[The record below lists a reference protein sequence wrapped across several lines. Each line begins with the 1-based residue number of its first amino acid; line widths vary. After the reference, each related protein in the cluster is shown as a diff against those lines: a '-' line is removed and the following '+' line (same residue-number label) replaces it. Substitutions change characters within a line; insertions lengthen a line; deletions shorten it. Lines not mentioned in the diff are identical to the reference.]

1 MYSRYLLFST
11 LLVMAA
17 EAYAR
22 NDNNMIGINAQL
34 QDKTA
39 EGSISSAD
47 SISLADSIFKDE
59 ELKEVKVV
67 ARKAGTSRLA
77 GAVNG
82 IAVNKD
88 EFFKAA
94 CCNLGE
100 SFTTNPSVDVA
111 YNDATTGAR
120 QIKLLGLSGTYV
132 QMLTENLPN
141 FRGAAIP
148 YALGYVPGTW
158 MKGIQVS
165 KGSASVKNGYESIT
179 GQINVDYL
187 QPEDEQQVEVN
198 LFGDTKS
205 RIEANADANVHLS
218 DKWATEFL
226 LHHENIIKNHDDNDD
241 GFYDMPGREQ
251 YHLQNRWVYKGDKY
265 IFHGGVGAL
274 KEIRTSGQAEEHL
287 NAHTLS
293 SDSHKMV
300 SDSDA
305 SSSDSQAMASDL
317 SSDSQ
322 NLFRIRLHTNRYAG
336 YMKHAF
342 ILNREHGTNI
352 ALMSSASM
360 HQLDAQYGNRF
371 YNLNEKN
378 LYGSLVFET
387 NFTQQHNLS
396 LGLSMNHDY
405 LGQRTNVNVYPSTS
419 LNSSSGQSSSY
430 ILPEMQRLN
439 EKETTPGAYAQYTYT
454 LGTKLTAMA
463 GVRFDHSSIYGNFFT
478 PRFHVKYSPVE
489 AVSIRLSAGKG
500 YRTVFGLAEYNY
512 LLASGRELQ
521 IAGRDLQTSAP
532 GSQTSAGSLLS
543 SNGLKQEEAWNYGV
557 STAFY
562 IPLFSKTLK
571 LNAEYYYTDFRNQ
584 AVVDYDA
591 DSRLIVIHNLQGKSY
606 SHTFQIDAS
615 YPLLKG
621 LEITAAYRLNNVKC
635 SYGIENELKEKPLT
649 SKYKALFTASYK
661 TPLALWQ
668 FDATV
673 QLNGGERNPEPYQLA
688 DGTPSWSSR
697 FHSFEQVSAQI
708 TRWFR
713 HWSIYVGGE
722 NLTGFRQKTP
732 IYGAAQPW
740 GRDFEPTLIWGPVEG
755 RMFYAGVRVKL

>member
-1 MYSRYLLFST
+1 MYPKHILLSA
-11 LLVMAA
+11 LLMAGTG
-17 EAYAR
+17 AYA
-22 NDNNMIGINAQL
+22 NNIG
-34 QDKTA
+34 
-39 EGSISSAD
+39 EGSHLQNIAST
-47 SISLADSIFKDE
+47 DSIFKDE
-59 ELKEVKVV
+59 TLQEVNVV
-67 ARKAGTSRLA
+67 ARKVGTSRLA

-88 EFFKAA
+88 ELFKAA

-141 FRGAAIP
+141 YRGAAIP
-148 YALGYVPGTW
+148 YALGYVPGPW

-187 QPEDEQQVEVN
+187 QPEDEQKVEVN

-218 DKWATEFL
+218 DKWATEVL
-226 LHHENIIKNHDDNDD
+226 LHHENILKNHDENGD

-251 YHLQNRWVYKGDKY
+251 YNVQNRWVYKGAKY
-265 IFHGGVGAL
+265 IFHGGLGAL
-274 KEIRTSGQAEEHL
+274 KEIRTSGQDEEH
-287 NAHTLS
+287 
-293 SDSHKMV
+293 
-300 SDSDA
+300 
-305 SSSDSQAMASDL
+305 SSSHEHEL
-317 SSDSQ
+317 Y
-322 NLFRIRLHTNRYAG
+322 RIKLHTNRYEG

-342 ILNREHGTNI
+342 ILNKEHGTNI
-352 ALMSSASM
+352 AFMGSASM
-360 HQLDAQYGNRF
+360 HQLDAQYGNKF
-371 YNLNEKN
+371 YDLNEKN
-378 LYGSLVFET
+378 LYGSLMFET
-387 NFTQQHNLS
+387 NFSTQHNLS
-396 LGLSMNHDY
+396 AGLSVNHDY
-405 LGQRTNVNVYPSTS
+405 LGQRTHT
-419 LNSSSGQSSSY
+419 
-430 ILPEMQRLN
+430 N

-463 GVRFDHSSIYGNFFT
+463 GARIDHSSIHGTFFT
-478 PRFHVKYSPVE
+478 PRFHLKYSPID

-512 LLASGRELQ
+512 LLASGRELR
-521 IAGRDLQTSAP
+521 ISDD
-532 GSQTSAGSLLS
+532 
-543 SNGLKQEEAWNYGV
+543 LKQEEAWNYGV

-562 IPLFSKTLK
+562 IPMFGKTLK
-571 LNAEYYYTDFRNQ
+571 LNAEYYYTDFKNQ
-584 AVVDYDA
+584 AVVDYDS
-591 DSRLIVIHNLQGKSY
+591 DSRYISIGDLDGKSY

-621 LEITAAYRLNNVKC
+621 LEITAAYRLNDVKC
-635 SYGIENELKEKPLT
+635 TYGGILKEKPLT
-649 SKYKALFTASYK
+649 SKYKGLVTLSYK

-668 FDATV
+668 FDATL
-673 QLNGGERNPEPYQLA
+673 QLNGGGRNPEPYQLA
-688 DGTPSWSSR
+688 DGSPSWDRR
-697 FHSFEQVSAQI
+697 FRSFEQVSAQI

-722 NLTGFRQKTP
+722 NLTGFKQKTP
-732 IYGAAQPW
+732 IYGAGNPW
-740 GRDFEPTLIWGPVEG
+740 GKDFEPTLVWGPVEG
-755 RMFYAGVRVKL
+755 RMFYAGVRVEIR

>member
-1 MYSRYLLFST
+1 MYSRYILLSA
-11 LLVMAA
+11 LLVIGA
-17 EAYAR
+17 ETYAKNNKTEVASLLSY
-22 NDNNMIGINAQL
+22 NDSEGNAP
-34 QDKTA
+34 
-39 EGSISSAD
+39 AD
-47 SISLADSIFKDE
+47 SSYQDSIFKDQT
-59 ELKEVKVV
+59 LQEVKAV
-67 ARKAGTSRLA
+67 ARKPGTSRLA

-82 IAVNKD
+82 IAMNKD
-88 EFFKAA
+88 ELFKAA

-141 FRGAAIP
+141 FRGAAIS
-148 YALGYVPGTW
+148 YALGYVPGPW

-218 DKWATEFL
+218 DRWATEIL
-226 LHHENIIKNHDDNDD
+226 LHHENIIKNHDDNGD

-251 YHLQNRWVYKGDKY
+251 YNVQNRWVYKGKSY
-265 IFHGGVGAL
+265 IFHGGLGAL
-274 KEIRTSGQAEEHL
+274 KEIRTSGQDEEHV
-287 NAHTLS
+287 H
-293 SDSHKMV
+293 SD
-300 SDSDA
+300 DIY
-305 SSSDSQAMASDL
+305 
-317 SSDSQ
+317 
-322 NLFRIRLHTNRYAG
+322 RIKLHTNRYEG

-342 ILNREHGTNI
+342 ILNHEHGTNI
-352 ALMSSASM
+352 AFMSSASM
-360 HQLDAQYGNRF
+360 HQLNARYGNKL
-371 YNLNEKN
+371 YDLNEKN
-378 LYGSLVFET
+378 LYGSLMFET
-387 NFTQQHNLS
+387 NFYTQHNLS
-396 LGLSMNHDY
+396 LGLSFNHDY
-405 LGQRTNVNVYPSTS
+405 LGQNE
-419 LNSSSGQSSSY
+419 GQNKG
-430 ILPEMQRLN
+430 QN

-463 GVRFDHSSIYGNFFT
+463 GVRFDHSSLYGNFFT
-478 PRFHVKYSPVE
+478 PRFHVKYSPVD
-489 AVSIRLSAGKG
+489 AISIRLSAGKG
-500 YRTVFGLAEYNY
+500 YRTVFGMAEYNY
-512 LLASGRELQ
+512 LLASGRNLN
-521 IAGRDLQTSAP
+521 ISK
-532 GSQTSAGSLLS
+532 S
-543 SNGLKQEEAWNYGV
+543 LKQEEAWNYGL

-562 IPLFSKTLK
+562 IPMFGKTLK

-591 DSRLIVIHNLQGKSY
+591 NKEFISIYNLIGKSY

-621 LEITAAYRLNNVKC
+621 LEITAAYRLNDVKC
-635 SYGIENELKEKPLT
+635 TYDYGKTLKEKPLT

-661 TPLALWQ
+661 TPLGLWQ

-673 QLNGGERNPEPYQLA
+673 QLNGGGRNPEPYQLA
-688 DGTPSWSSR
+688 DGSRSWSPR

-722 NLTGFRQKTP
+722 NLTGFMQETP
-732 IYGAAQPW
+732 IYGASNPW
-740 GRDFEPTLIWGPVEG
+740 GSDFEPTLVWGPVEG
-755 RMFYAGVRVKL
+755 RMFYAGVRVHF

>member
-1 MYSRYLLFST
+1 MYSRYILTSALLMLALKGYSQT
-11 LLVMAA
+11 
-17 EAYAR
+17 
-22 NDNNMIGINAQL
+22 D
-34 QDKTA
+34 TA
-39 EGSISSAD
+39 
-47 SISLADSIFKDE
+47 SLDSIFKDE
-59 ELKEVKVV
+59 TLQEVKVV

-82 IAVNKD
+82 ISVNKD
-88 EFFKAA
+88 ELFKAA

-148 YALGYVPGTW
+148 YALGYVPGPW

-218 DKWATEFL
+218 DKWATEIL
-226 LHHENIIKNHDDNDD
+226 LHHENILQNHDDNGD

-251 YHLQNRWVYKGDKY
+251 YNVQNRWVYKGKNY
-265 IFHGGVGAL
+265 IFHGGLGAL
-274 KEIRTSGQAEEHL
+274 KEIRTSGQDEEHV
-287 NAHTLS
+287 H
-293 SDSHKMV
+293 SDDIYK
-300 SDSDA
+300 
-305 SSSDSQAMASDL
+305 
-317 SSDSQ
+317 
-322 NLFRIRLHTNRYAG
+322 IKLHTNRYEG

-342 ILNREHGTNI
+342 ILNHEHGTNI
-352 ALMSSASM
+352 AFMSSVSM
-360 HQLDAQYGNRF
+360 HQLDARYGNKF
-371 YNLNEKN
+371 YDLNEKN
-378 LYGSLVFET
+378 LYSSLMFET
-387 NFTQQHNLS
+387 NFSTQHNLS
-396 LGLSMNHDY
+396 LGLSFNHDY
-405 LGQRTNVNVYPSTS
+405 LGQN
-419 LNSSSGQSSSY
+419 LGQ
-430 ILPEMQRLN
+430 N

-463 GVRFDHSSIYGNFFT
+463 GVRFDHSSLYGNFFT
-478 PRFHVKYSPVE
+478 PRFHVKYSPID
-489 AVSIRLSAGKG
+489 AISIRLSAGKG
-500 YRTVFGLAEYNY
+500 YRTVFALAEYNY
-512 LLASGRELQ
+512 LLASGRNLN
-521 IAGRDLQTSAP
+521 ISKD
-532 GSQTSAGSLLS
+532 
-543 SNGLKQEEAWNYGV
+543 LKQEEAWNYGM

-562 IPLFSKTLK
+562 IPMFGKTLK
-571 LNAEYYYTDFRNQ
+571 LNAEYYYTSFENQ

-591 DSRLIVIHNLQGKSY
+591 NKELIAIYNLRGKSY

-621 LEITAAYRLNNVKC
+621 LEITAAYRLNDVKC
-635 SYGIENELKEKPLT
+635 TYDYGKSLMEKPLT

-661 TPLALWQ
+661 TPLGLWQ

-673 QLNGGERNPEPYQLA
+673 QLNGGGRNPEPYQLA
-688 DGTPSWSSR
+688 DGSQSWSPR
-697 FHSFEQVSAQI
+697 FHSFEQVSAQV

-722 NLTGFRQKTP
+722 NLTGFKQETP
-732 IYGAAQPW
+732 IYGAGNPW
-740 GRDFEPTLIWGPVEG
+740 GCDFEPTLVWGPVEG
-755 RMFYAGVRVKL
+755 RMFYAGVRVHF

>member
-1 MYSRYLLFST
+1 MYSRYILLSA
-11 LLVMAA
+11 LLVIGA
-17 EAYAR
+17 ETYAKNNQTEVASLLSY
-22 NDNNMIGINAQL
+22 NDSEGNAP
-34 QDKTA
+34 
-39 EGSISSAD
+39 AD
-47 SISLADSIFKDE
+47 SSYQDSIFKDQT
-59 ELKEVKVV
+59 LQEVKAV
-67 ARKAGTSRLA
+67 ARKPGTSRLA

-82 IAVNKD
+82 IAMNKD
-88 EFFKAA
+88 ELFKAA

-148 YALGYVPGTW
+148 YALGYVPGPW

-218 DKWATEFL
+218 DRWATEIL
-226 LHHENIIKNHDDNDD
+226 LHHENIIKNHDDNGD

-251 YHLQNRWVYKGDKY
+251 YNVQNRWVYKGKSY
-265 IFHGGVGAL
+265 IFHGGLGAL
-274 KEIRTSGQAEEHL
+274 KEIRSSGQDGEHV
-287 NAHTLS
+287 H
-293 SDSHKMV
+293 SD
-300 SDSDA
+300 DIY
-305 SSSDSQAMASDL
+305 
-317 SSDSQ
+317 
-322 NLFRIRLHTNRYAG
+322 RIKLHTNRYEG

-342 ILNREHGTNI
+342 ILDHEHGTNI
-352 ALMSSASM
+352 AFMSSASM

-371 YNLNEKN
+371 YDLNEKN
-378 LYGSLVFET
+378 LYGSLMFET
-387 NFTQQHNLS
+387 NFSTQHNLS
-396 LGLSMNHDY
+396 LGLSFNHDY
-405 LGQRTNVNVYPSTS
+405 LGQNM
-419 LNSSSGQSSSY
+419 GK
-430 ILPEMQRLN
+430 N
-439 EKETTPGAYAQYTYT
+439 EKETTSGAYAQYTYT

-463 GVRFDHSSIYGNFFT
+463 GVRFDHSSLYGNFFT
-478 PRFHVKYSPVE
+478 PRFHVKYSPVD
-489 AVSIRLSAGKG
+489 AISIRLSAGKG
-500 YRTVFGLAEYNY
+500 YRTVFGMAEYNY
-512 LLASGRELQ
+512 LLASGRNLN
-521 IAGRDLQTSAP
+521 ISK
-532 GSQTSAGSLLS
+532 S
-543 SNGLKQEEAWNYGV
+543 LKQEEAWNYGL

-562 IPLFSKTLK
+562 IPMFGKTLK

-591 DSRLIVIHNLQGKSY
+591 NKEFISIYNLIGKSY

-621 LEITAAYRLNNVKC
+621 LEITAAYRLNDVKC
-635 SYGIENELKEKPLT
+635 TYDYGKTLKEKPLT

-661 TPLALWQ
+661 TPLGLWQ

-673 QLNGGERNPEPYQLA
+673 QLNGGGRNPEPYQLA
-688 DGTPSWSSR
+688 DGSRSWSPR

-722 NLTGFRQKTP
+722 NLTGFMQETP
-732 IYGAAQPW
+732 IYGASNPW
-740 GRDFEPTLIWGPVEG
+740 GSDFEPTLVWGPVEG
-755 RMFYAGVRVKL
+755 RMFYAGVRVHF

>member
-1 MYSRYLLFST
+1 MLAFG
-11 LLVMAA
+11 A
-17 EAYAR
+17 ETYAK
-22 NDNNMIGINAQL
+22 N
-34 QDKTA
+34 DKTGVA
-39 EGSISSAD
+39 SLLSYDSAGNNPAD
-47 SISLADSIFKDE
+47 SSYQDSIFKDQT
-59 ELKEVKVV
+59 LQEVKAV
-67 ARKAGTSRLA
+67 ARKPGTSRLA

-82 IAVNKD
+82 IAMNKD
-88 EFFKAA
+88 ELFKAA

-148 YALGYVPGTW
+148 YALGYVPGPW

-218 DKWATEFL
+218 DKWATEIL
-226 LHHENIIKNHDDNDD
+226 LHHENIIKNHDDNSD

-251 YHLQNRWVYKGDKY
+251 YNVQNRWVYKGKSY
-265 IFHGGVGAL
+265 IFHGGLGAL
-274 KEIRTSGQAEEHL
+274 KEIRSSGQDGEHV
-287 NAHTLS
+287 H
-293 SDSHKMV
+293 SD
-300 SDSDA
+300 DIY
-305 SSSDSQAMASDL
+305 
-317 SSDSQ
+317 
-322 NLFRIRLHTNRYAG
+322 RIKLHTNRYEG

-342 ILNREHGTNI
+342 ILNHEHGTNI
-352 ALMSSASM
+352 AFMSSASM
-360 HQLDAQYGNRF
+360 HQLDARYGNKF
-371 YNLNEKN
+371 YDLNEKN
-378 LYGSLVFET
+378 LYGSLMFET
-387 NFTQQHNLS
+387 NFSTQHNLS
-396 LGLSMNHDY
+396 LGLSFNHDY
-405 LGQRTNVNVYPSTS
+405 LGQN
-419 LNSSSGQSSSY
+419 LGK
-430 ILPEMQRLN
+430 N

-463 GVRFDHSSIYGNFFT
+463 GVRFDHSSLYGNFFT
-478 PRFHVKYSPVE
+478 PRFHVKYSPVD
-489 AVSIRLSAGKG
+489 AISIRLSAGKG
-500 YRTVFGLAEYNY
+500 YRTVFGMAEYYY
-512 LLASGRELQ
+512 LLASGRNLNISE
-521 IAGRDLQTSAP
+521 
-532 GSQTSAGSLLS
+532 
-543 SNGLKQEEAWNYGV
+543 GLKQEEAWNYGL

-562 IPLFSKTLK
+562 IPMFGKTLK

-591 DSRLIVIHNLQGKSY
+591 NKEFISIYNLMGKSY

-621 LEITAAYRLNNVKC
+621 LEITAAYRLNDVKC
-635 SYGIENELKEKPLT
+635 TYDYGKTLKEKPLT

-661 TPLALWQ
+661 TPLGLWQ

-673 QLNGGERNPEPYQLA
+673 QLNGGGRNPEPYQLA
-688 DGTPSWSSR
+688 DGSQSWSPR
-697 FHSFEQVSAQI
+697 FHSFEQVSAQV

-722 NLTGFRQKTP
+722 NLTGFKQKTP
-732 IYGAAQPW
+732 IYGAGNPW
-740 GRDFEPTLIWGPVEG
+740 GSDFEPTLVWGPVEG
-755 RMFYAGVRVKL
+755 RMFYAGVRVHF

>member
-1 MYSRYLLFST
+1 MYSRYLLLSA
-11 LLVMAA
+11 LLVAGA
-17 EAYAR
+17 EAYAK
-22 NDNNMIGINAQL
+22 NENISISS
-34 QDKTA
+34 A
-39 EGSISSAD
+39 ESISSMESISSVKSISSAD
-47 SISLADSIFKDE
+47 FISSSDSVFKDE
-59 ELKEVKVV
+59 ELKEVKIV

-88 EFFKAA
+88 ELFKAA

-148 YALGYVPGTW
+148 YALGYVPGPW

-218 DKWATEFL
+218 EKWATEIL
-226 LHHENIIKNHDDNDD
+226 LHHENILKNHDDNGD
-241 GFYDMPGREQ
+241 GFFDMPGREQ
-251 YHLQNRWVYKGDKY
+251 YNVQNRWVYKGEKY
-265 IFHGGVGAL
+265 IFHGGLGAL
-274 KEIRTSGQAEEHL
+274 KEIRTSGQDEDHL
-287 NAHTLS
+287 N
-293 SDSHKMV
+293 SH
-300 SDSDA
+300 A
-305 SSSDSQAMASDL
+305 SAS

-322 NLFRIRLHTNRYAG
+322 NLFRIKLHTNRYEG

-360 HQLDAQYGNRF
+360 HQLDAQYGNKF
-371 YNLNEKN
+371 YYLNEKN
-378 LYGSLVFET
+378 LYGSLMFET

-396 LGLSMNHDY
+396 VGLSVNHDY
-405 LGQRTNVNVYPSTS
+405 LGQRTNVNVIPYASIDGNHP
-419 LNSSSGQSSSY
+419 Y

-454 LGTKLTAMA
+454 LGSKLTAMA
-463 GVRFDHSSIYGNFFT
+463 GVRLDYSSIYGNFFT
-478 PRFHVKYSPVE
+478 PRFHLKYSPVD

-521 IAGRDLQTSAP
+521 
-532 GSQTSAGSLLS
+532 LS
-543 SNGLKQEEAWNYGV
+543 GDGLKQEEAWNYGV

-571 LNAEYYYTDFRNQ
+571 LNAEYYYTDFKNQ
-584 AVVDYDA
+584 AVVDYDYH
-591 DSRLIVIHNLQGKSY
+591 SGYILIDNLQGKSY

-621 LEITAAYRLNNVKC
+621 LEVTAAYRLNDVKC
-635 SYGIENELKEKPLT
+635 SYGIKNELKEKPLT

-673 QLNGGERNPEPYQLA
+673 QLNGGGRNPEPYQLA

-722 NLTGFRQKTP
+722 NLTGFKQKTP

-740 GRDFEPTLIWGPVEG
+740 GKGFEPTLIWGPVEG
-755 RMFYAGVRVKL
+755 RMFYAGVRVKI

>member
-1 MYSRYLLFST
+1 MYSRYLLLST
-11 LLVMAA
+11 LLVIGA
-17 EAYAR
+17 ETYAKNNKSEVESLLSYHNSVR
-22 NDNNMIGINAQL
+22 NNSVDSSS
-34 QDKTA
+34 QD
-39 EGSISSAD
+39 SV
-47 SISLADSIFKDE
+47 FKDE
-59 ELKEVKVV
+59 TLQEVKVV
-67 ARKAGTSRLA
+67 ARKPGTSRLA

-88 EFFKAA
+88 ELFKAA

-148 YALGYVPGTW
+148 YALGYVPGPW

-218 DKWATEFL
+218 DKWATEIL
-226 LHHENIIKNHDDNDD
+226 LHHENILKNHDDNGD

-251 YHLQNRWVYKGDKY
+251 YNVQNRWVYKGKNY
-265 IFHGGVGAL
+265 IFHGGLGAL
-274 KEIRTSGQAEEHL
+274 KEIRTSGQDE
-287 NAHTLS
+287 AHVH
-293 SDSHKMV
+293 SD
-300 SDSDA
+300 DIY
-305 SSSDSQAMASDL
+305 
-317 SSDSQ
+317 
-322 NLFRIRLHTNRYAG
+322 RIKLHTNRYEG

-342 ILNREHGTNI
+342 ILNHEHGTNI
-352 ALMSSASM
+352 AFMSSASM

-371 YNLNEKN
+371 YDLNEKN
-378 LYGSLVFET
+378 LYGSLMFET
-387 NFTQQHNLS
+387 NFTHQHNLS
-396 LGLSMNHDY
+396 VGLSVNHDY
-405 LGQRTNVNVYPSTS
+405 LGQRANVNVSPRLTV
-419 LNSSSGQSSSY
+419 GQEDSPYLLS
-430 ILPEMQRLN
+430 EMQRMN

-463 GVRFDHSSIYGNFFT
+463 GVRFDHSSLYGNFFT
-478 PRFHVKYSPVE
+478 PRFHVKYLPID
-489 AVSIRLSAGKG
+489 AISIRLSAGKG

-512 LLASGRELQ
+512 LLASGRNLNIIE
-521 IAGRDLQTSAP
+521 DLQ
-532 GSQTSAGSLLS
+532 
-543 SNGLKQEEAWNYGV
+543 QEEAWNYGL

-562 IPLFSKTLK
+562 IPMFGKTLK
-571 LNAEYYYTDFRNQ
+571 LN
-584 AVVDYDA
+584 
-591 DSRLIVIHNLQGKSY
+591 
-606 SHTFQIDAS
+606 
-615 YPLLKG
+615 
-621 LEITAAYRLNNVKC
+621 
-635 SYGIENELKEKPLT
+635 
-649 SKYKALFTASYK
+649 TASYK
-661 TPLALWQ
+661 TPLGLWQ

-673 QLNGGERNPEPYQLA
+673 QLNGGGRNPEPYQLA
-688 DGTPSWSSR
+688 DGSQSWSPR
-697 FHSFEQVSAQI
+697 FHSFEQVSAQV

-722 NLTGFRQKTP
+722 NLTGFKQKTP
-732 IYGAAQPW
+732 IYDASNPW
-740 GRDFEPTLIWGPVEG
+740 GSDFEPTLVWGPVEG
-755 RMFYAGVRVKL
+755 RMFYAGVRVHF

>member
-1 MYSRYLLFST
+1 MYSRYILTGALLMLALKGYSQT
-11 LLVMAA
+11 
-17 EAYAR
+17 
-22 NDNNMIGINAQL
+22 D
-34 QDKTA
+34 TA
-39 EGSISSAD
+39 SLD
-47 SISLADSIFKDE
+47 SVFKDE

-82 IAVNKD
+82 ISVNKD
-88 EFFKAA
+88 ELFKAA

-148 YALGYVPGTW
+148 YALGYVPGPW

-198 LFGDTKS
+198 LFGDSKS

-218 DKWATEFL
+218 DKWATEIL
-226 LHHENIIKNHDDNDD
+226 LHHENILQNHDDNGD

-251 YHLQNRWVYKGDKY
+251 YNVQNRWVYKGKNY
-265 IFHGGVGAL
+265 IFHGGLGAL
-274 KEIRTSGQAEEHL
+274 KEIRTSGQDEEHV
-287 NAHTLS
+287 H
-293 SDSHKMV
+293 SDDIYK
-300 SDSDA
+300 
-305 SSSDSQAMASDL
+305 
-317 SSDSQ
+317 
-322 NLFRIRLHTNRYAG
+322 IKLHTNRYEG

-342 ILNREHGTNI
+342 ILDHEHGTNI
-352 ALMSSASM
+352 AFMSSVSM
-360 HQLDAQYGNRF
+360 HQLDARYGNKF
-371 YNLNEKN
+371 YDLNEKN
-378 LYGSLVFET
+378 LYSSLMFET
-387 NFTQQHNLS
+387 NFSTQHNLS
-396 LGLSMNHDY
+396 LGLSFNHDY
-405 LGQRTNVNVYPSTS
+405 LGQN
-419 LNSSSGQSSSY
+419 LGQ
-430 ILPEMQRLN
+430 N

-463 GVRFDHSSIYGNFFT
+463 GVRFDHSSLYGNFFT
-478 PRFHVKYSPVE
+478 PRFHVKYSPID
-489 AVSIRLSAGKG
+489 AISIRLSAGKG
-500 YRTVFGLAEYNY
+500 YRTVFALAEYNY
-512 LLASGRELQ
+512 LLASGRNLN
-521 IAGRDLQTSAP
+521 IGKD
-532 GSQTSAGSLLS
+532 
-543 SNGLKQEEAWNYGV
+543 LKQEEAWNYGV

-562 IPLFSKTLK
+562 IPMFGKTLK
-571 LNAEYYYTDFRNQ
+571 LNAEYYYTDFKNQ
-584 AVVDYDA
+584 AVVDYESDK
-591 DSRLIVIHNLQGKSY
+591 DLIAIYNLIGKSY

-621 LEITAAYRLNNVKC
+621 LEITAAYRLNDVKC
-635 SYGIENELKEKPLT
+635 TYDYGKNLKEKPLT

-661 TPLALWQ
+661 TPLGLWQ

-673 QLNGGERNPEPYQLA
+673 QLNGGGRNPEPYQLA
-688 DGTPSWSSR
+688 DGSQSWSPR
-697 FHSFEQVSAQI
+697 FHSFEQVSAQV

-722 NLTGFRQKTP
+722 NLTGFKQKTP
-732 IYGAAQPW
+732 IYDASNPW
-740 GRDFEPTLIWGPVEG
+740 GSDFEPTLVWGPVEG
-755 RMFYAGVRVKL
+755 WMFYAGVRVHF

>member
-1 MYSRYLLFST
+1 MYSRYILTSALLMLALKGYSHT
-11 LLVMAA
+11 
-17 EAYAR
+17 
-22 NDNNMIGINAQL
+22 D
-34 QDKTA
+34 TA
-39 EGSISSAD
+39 
-47 SISLADSIFKDE
+47 SLDSIFKDE

-88 EFFKAA
+88 ELFKAA

-148 YALGYVPGTW
+148 YALGYVPGPW

-218 DKWATEFL
+218 DKWATEIL
-226 LHHENIIKNHDDNDD
+226 LHHENILKNHDDNGD

-251 YHLQNRWVYKGDKY
+251 YNVLNRWVYKGKNY
-265 IFHGGVGAL
+265 IFHGGLGAL
-274 KEIRTSGQAEEHL
+274 KEIRTSGQDTEHV
-287 NAHTLS
+287 H
-293 SDSHKMV
+293 SD
-300 SDSDA
+300 DIY
-305 SSSDSQAMASDL
+305 
-317 SSDSQ
+317 
-322 NLFRIRLHTNRYAG
+322 RIKLHTNRYEG

-342 ILNREHGTNI
+342 IFNHEHGTNI
-352 ALMSSASM
+352 AFMSSASM
-360 HQLDAQYGNRF
+360 HQLDALYGNKF
-371 YNLNEKN
+371 YDLNEKN
-378 LYGSLVFET
+378 LYGSLMFET
-387 NFTQQHNLS
+387 NFSTQHNLS
-396 LGLSMNHDY
+396 LGLSFNHDY
-405 LGQRTNVNVYPSTS
+405 LGQN
-419 LNSSSGQSSSY
+419 LGK
-430 ILPEMQRLN
+430 N

-463 GVRFDHSSIYGNFFT
+463 GVRFDHSSLYGNFFT
-478 PRFHVKYSPVE
+478 PRFHVKYSPID
-489 AVSIRLSAGKG
+489 AISIRLSAGKG
-500 YRTVFGLAEYNY
+500 YRTVFALAEYNY
-512 LLASGRELQ
+512 LLSSGRNLN
-521 IAGRDLQTSAP
+521 ISKD
-532 GSQTSAGSLLS
+532 
-543 SNGLKQEEAWNYGV
+543 LKQEEAWNYGL

-562 IPLFSKTLK
+562 IPMFGKTLK
-571 LNAEYYYTDFRNQ
+571 LNAEYYYTDFKNQ
-584 AVVDYDA
+584 AVVDYESDK
-591 DSRLIVIHNLQGKSY
+591 DLIAIYNLMGKSY

-621 LEITAAYRLNNVKC
+621 LEITAAYRLNDVKC
-635 SYGIENELKEKPLT
+635 TYDYGKTLKEKPLT

-661 TPLALWQ
+661 TPLGLWQ

-673 QLNGGERNPEPYQLA
+673 QLNGGGRNPEPYQLA
-688 DGTPSWSSR
+688 DGSQSWSPR
-697 FHSFEQVSAQI
+697 FRSFEQVSAQV

-722 NLTGFRQKTP
+722 NLTGFKQKTP
-732 IYGAAQPW
+732 IYGASNPW
-740 GRDFEPTLIWGPVEG
+740 ESDFEPTLVWGPVEG
-755 RMFYAGVRVKL
+755 RMFYAGVRVHF

>member
-1 MYSRYLLFST
+1 MYSRYLLLST
-11 LLVMAA
+11 LLVVGA
-17 EAYAR
+17 EAYAY
-22 NDNNMIGINAQL
+22 DNNEKVGINARP
-34 QDKTA
+34 QDKA
-39 EGSISSAD
+39 SKD
-47 SISLADSIFKDE
+47 SVFSTDSVLKNKV
-59 ELKEVKVV
+59 LKEVDIV

-82 IAVNKD
+82 ISVNKD
-88 EFFKAA
+88 ELFKAA

-148 YALGYVPGTW
+148 YALGYVPGPW

-218 DKWATEFL
+218 DKWATEVL
-226 LHHENIIKNHDDNDD
+226 LHHENILKNHDDNGD

-251 YHLQNRWVYKGDKY
+251 YNLQNRWVYKGDKY
-265 IFHGGVGAL
+265 IFHGGLGVL
-274 KEIRTSGQAEEHL
+274 KEIRTSGQDKEHL
-287 NAHTLS
+287 DPAAS
-293 SDSHKMV
+293 
-300 SDSDA
+300 A
-305 SSSDSQAMASDL
+305 SSPDSL
-317 SSDSQ
+317 
-322 NLFRIRLHTNRYAG
+322 NLYRIKLHTNRYEG

-342 ILNREHGTNI
+342 ILDREHGTNI
-352 ALMSSASM
+352 ALMSSASL
-360 HQLDAQYGNRF
+360 HQLDAQYGNKS
-371 YNLNEKN
+371 YDLNEKN
-378 LYGSLVFET
+378 LYGSLMFET
-387 NFTQQHNLS
+387 NFTRQHNLS
-396 LGLSMNHDY
+396 LGLSVNHDY
-405 LGQRTNVNVYPSTS
+405 LGQRTNMDV
-419 LNSSSGQSSSY
+419 
-430 ILPEMQRLN
+430 PEMQRLN

-463 GVRFDHSSIYGNFFT
+463 GARFDHSSIYGSFFT
-478 PRFHVKYSPVE
+478 PRFHMKYSPVD

-500 YRTVFGLAEYNY
+500 YRTVFAMAEYNY
-512 LLASGRELQ
+512 LLASGREFQ
-521 IAGRDLQTSAP
+521 IAGE
-532 GSQTSAGSLLS
+532 
-543 SNGLKQEEAWNYGV
+543 GLEQEEAWNYGV

-562 IPLFSKTLK
+562 IPLFNKTLK
-571 LNAEYYYTDFRNQ
+571 LNAEYYYTDFKNQ
-584 AVVDYDA
+584 AVVDYDY
-591 DSRLIVIHNLQGKSY
+591 DSRLILIDNLQGKSY

-621 LEITAAYRLNNVKC
+621 LEITAAYRLNDVKC
-635 SYGIENELKEKPLT
+635 TYGIEKELKEKPLT
-649 SKYKALFTASYK
+649 CKYKALFTASYK

-673 QLNGGERNPEPYQLA
+673 QLNGGGRNPDPYLLA
-688 DGTPSWSSR
+688 DGTPSWSPG

-722 NLTGFRQKTP
+722 NLTGFKQKTP
-732 IYGAAQPW
+732 IYDAAHPW
-740 GRDFEPTLIWGPVEG
+740 GRDFEPTLVWGPVEG

>member
-1 MYSRYLLFST
+1 MYSRYILLSA
-11 LLVMAA
+11 LLVIGA
-17 EAYAR
+17 ETYAKNNKTEVASLLSY
-22 NDNNMIGINAQL
+22 NDSEGNAP
-34 QDKTA
+34 
-39 EGSISSAD
+39 AD
-47 SISLADSIFKDE
+47 SSYQDSIFKDQT
-59 ELKEVKVV
+59 LQEVKAV
-67 ARKAGTSRLA
+67 ARKPGTSRLA

-82 IAVNKD
+82 IAMNKD
-88 EFFKAA
+88 ELFKAA

-148 YALGYVPGTW
+148 YALGYVPGPW

-218 DKWATEFL
+218 DRWATEIL
-226 LHHENIIKNHDDNDD
+226 LHHENIIKNHDDNGD

-251 YHLQNRWVYKGDKY
+251 YNVQNRWVYKGKSY
-265 IFHGGVGAL
+265 IFHGGLGAL
-274 KEIRTSGQAEEHL
+274 KEIRTSGQDEEHV
-287 NAHTLS
+287 H
-293 SDSHKMV
+293 SD
-300 SDSDA
+300 DIY
-305 SSSDSQAMASDL
+305 
-317 SSDSQ
+317 
-322 NLFRIRLHTNRYAG
+322 RIKLHTNRYEG

-342 ILNREHGTNI
+342 ILNHEHGTNI
-352 ALMSSASM
+352 AFMSSASM
-360 HQLDAQYGNRF
+360 HQLNARYGNKL
-371 YNLNEKN
+371 YDLNEKN
-378 LYGSLVFET
+378 LYGSLMFET
-387 NFTQQHNLS
+387 NFSTQHNLS
-396 LGLSMNHDY
+396 LGLSFNHDY
-405 LGQRTNVNVYPSTS
+405 LGQNEGRNK
-419 LNSSSGQSSSY
+419 GQ
-430 ILPEMQRLN
+430 N

-463 GVRFDHSSIYGNFFT
+463 GVRFDHSSLYGNFFT
-478 PRFHVKYSPVE
+478 PRFHVKYSPVD
-489 AVSIRLSAGKG
+489 AISIRLSAGKG
-500 YRTVFGLAEYNY
+500 YRTAFGMAEYNY
-512 LLASGRELQ
+512 LLASGRNLN
-521 IAGRDLQTSAP
+521 ISK
-532 GSQTSAGSLLS
+532 S
-543 SNGLKQEEAWNYGV
+543 LKQEEAWNYGL

-562 IPLFSKTLK
+562 IPMFGKTLK

-591 DSRLIVIHNLQGKSY
+591 NKEFISIYNLMGKSY

-621 LEITAAYRLNNVKC
+621 LEITAAYRLNDVKC
-635 SYGIENELKEKPLT
+635 TYDYGKTLKEKPLT

-661 TPLALWQ
+661 TPLGLWQ

-673 QLNGGERNPEPYQLA
+673 QLNGGGRNPEPYQLA
-688 DGTPSWSSR
+688 DGSRSWSPR
-697 FHSFEQVSAQI
+697 FHSFEQVSAQV

-722 NLTGFRQKTP
+722 NLTGFKQKTP
-732 IYGAAQPW
+732 IYGASNPW
-740 GRDFEPTLIWGPVEG
+740 GSDFEPTLVWGPVEG
-755 RMFYAGVRVKL
+755 RMFYAGVRVHF

>member
-1 MYSRYLLFST
+1 MYSRYILTSALLMLALKGYSQT
-11 LLVMAA
+11 
-17 EAYAR
+17 
-22 NDNNMIGINAQL
+22 D
-34 QDKTA
+34 TA
-39 EGSISSAD
+39 SLD
-47 SISLADSIFKDE
+47 SVFKDE
-59 ELKEVKVV
+59 TLQEVKVV

-88 EFFKAA
+88 ELFKAA

-148 YALGYVPGTW
+148 YALGYVPGPW

-218 DKWATEFL
+218 DKWATEIL
-226 LHHENIIKNHDDNDD
+226 LHHENILQNHDDNGD

-251 YHLQNRWVYKGDKY
+251 YNVQNRWVYKGKNY
-265 IFHGGVGAL
+265 IFHGGLGAL
-274 KEIRTSGQAEEHL
+274 KEIRTSGQEEEHV
-287 NAHTLS
+287 H
-293 SDSHKMV
+293 SDEIY
-300 SDSDA
+300 
-305 SSSDSQAMASDL
+305 
-317 SSDSQ
+317 
-322 NLFRIRLHTNRYAG
+322 RIKLHTNRYEG

-342 ILNREHGTNI
+342 ILDHEHGTNI
-352 ALMSSASM
+352 AFMSSASM
-360 HQLDAQYGNRF
+360 HQLDARYGNKF
-371 YNLNEKN
+371 YDLNEKN
-378 LYGSLVFET
+378 LYGSLMFET
-387 NFTQQHNLS
+387 NFSTQHNLS
-396 LGLSMNHDY
+396 LGLSFNHDY
-405 LGQRTNVNVYPSTS
+405 LGQN
-419 LNSSSGQSSSY
+419 LGQ
-430 ILPEMQRLN
+430 N

-463 GVRFDHSSIYGNFFT
+463 GVRFDHSSLYGNFFT
-478 PRFHVKYSPVE
+478 PRFHVKYSPID
-489 AVSIRLSAGKG
+489 AISIRLSAGKG
-500 YRTVFGLAEYNY
+500 YRTVFALAEYNY
-512 LLASGRELQ
+512 LLASGRNLN
-521 IAGRDLQTSAP
+521 ISKD
-532 GSQTSAGSLLS
+532 
-543 SNGLKQEEAWNYGV
+543 LKQEEAWNYGL

-562 IPLFSKTLK
+562 IPMFGKTLK
-571 LNAEYYYTDFRNQ
+571 LNAEYYYTDFKNQ
-584 AVVDYDA
+584 AVVDYESDK
-591 DSRLIVIHNLQGKSY
+591 DLIAIYNLRGKSY

-621 LEITAAYRLNNVKC
+621 LEITAAYRLNDVKC
-635 SYGIENELKEKPLT
+635 TYDYGKSLMEKPLT

-661 TPLALWQ
+661 TPLGLWQ
-668 FDATV
+668 FDTTL
-673 QLNGGERNPEPYQLA
+673 QLNGGGRNPEPYQLA
-688 DGTPSWSSR
+688 DGSPSWSPR
-697 FHSFEQVSAQI
+697 FHSFEQVSAQV

-722 NLTGFRQKTP
+722 NLTGFKQKTP
-732 IYGAAQPW
+732 IYGAGNPW
-740 GRDFEPTLIWGPVEG
+740 GSDFEPTLVWGPVEG
-755 RMFYAGVRVKL
+755 RMFYAGVRVHF

>member
-1 MYSRYLLFST
+1 MYSRYILLST
-11 LLVMAA
+11 LLVIGA
-17 EAYAR
+17 ETYAKNNKTEVVSLSSSYNNSVR
-22 NDNNMIGINAQL
+22 NNSVD
-34 QDKTA
+34 
-39 EGSISSAD
+39 SS
-47 SISLADSIFKDE
+47 SQDSIFKDE
-59 ELKEVKVV
+59 TLHEVKVV
-67 ARKAGTSRLA
+67 ARKSGTSRLA

-88 EFFKAA
+88 ELFKAA

-148 YALGYVPGTW
+148 YALGYVPGPW

-187 QPEDEQQVEVN
+187 KPEDEQQVEVN

-218 DKWATEFL
+218 DKWATEIL
-226 LHHENIIKNHDDNDD
+226 LHHENILKNHDDNGD

-251 YHLQNRWVYKGDKY
+251 YNVQNRWLYKGKHY
-265 IFHGGVGAL
+265 IFHGGLGAL
-274 KEIRTSGQAEEHL
+274 KEIRTSGQDEEHV
-287 NAHTLS
+287 HR
-293 SDSHKMV
+293 D
-300 SDSDA
+300 DIY
-305 SSSDSQAMASDL
+305 
-317 SSDSQ
+317 
-322 NLFRIRLHTNRYAG
+322 RIKLHTNRYEG

-342 ILNREHGTNI
+342 ILNHEHGTNI
-352 ALMSSASM
+352 AFMSSASM

-371 YNLNEKN
+371 YDLNEKN
-378 LYGSLVFET
+378 LYGSLIFET
-387 NFTQQHNLS
+387 NFTHQHNLS
-396 LGLSMNHDY
+396 VGLSVNHDY
-405 LGQRTNVNVYPSTS
+405 LGQRANVNVSPRPTVGQE
-419 LNSSSGQSSSY
+419 NSPYLLS
-430 ILPEMQRLN
+430 EMQRMN

-463 GVRFDHSSIYGNFFT
+463 GVRFDHSSLYGSFFT
-478 PRFHVKYSPVE
+478 PRFHVKYSPVD
-489 AVSIRLSAGKG
+489 AISIRLSAGKG

-512 LLASGRELQ
+512 LLASGREFQ
-521 IAGRDLQTSAP
+521 IAGD
-532 GSQTSAGSLLS
+532 
-543 SNGLKQEEAWNYGV
+543 GLKQEEAWNYGM

-562 IPLFSKTLK
+562 IPMFGKTLK
-571 LNAEYYYTDFRNQ
+571 LNAEYYYTDFKNQ

-591 DSRLIVIHNLQGKSY
+591 NKGLISICNLMGKSY

-621 LEITAAYRLNNVKC
+621 LEITAAYRLNDVKC
-635 SYGIENELKEKPLT
+635 TYDYGKTLKEKPLT

-661 TPLALWQ
+661 TPLGLWQ

-673 QLNGGERNPEPYQLA
+673 QLNGGGRNPEPYQLA
-688 DGTPSWSSR
+688 DGSQSWSPR
-697 FHSFEQVSAQI
+697 FHSFGQVSAQV

-722 NLTGFRQKTP
+722 NLTGFKQKTP
-732 IYGAAQPW
+732 IYGASNPW
-740 GRDFEPTLIWGPVEG
+740 GSDFEPTLVWGPVEG
-755 RMFYAGVRVKL
+755 RMFYAGVRVHF

>member
-1 MYSRYLLFST
+1 MYSRYILLSA
-11 LLVMAA
+11 LLVIGA
-17 EAYAR
+17 ETYAKNNKTEVASLLSY
-22 NDNNMIGINAQL
+22 NDSEGNAP
-34 QDKTA
+34 
-39 EGSISSAD
+39 AD
-47 SISLADSIFKDE
+47 SSYQDSIFKDQT
-59 ELKEVKVV
+59 LQEVKAV
-67 ARKAGTSRLA
+67 ARKPGTSRLA

-82 IAVNKD
+82 IAMNKD
-88 EFFKAA
+88 ELFKAA

-148 YALGYVPGTW
+148 YALGYVPGPW

-165 KGSASVKNGYESIT
+165 KGCASVKNGYESIT

-218 DKWATEFL
+218 DRWATEIL
-226 LHHENIIKNHDDNDD
+226 LHHENIIKNHDDNGD

-251 YHLQNRWVYKGDKY
+251 YNVQNRWVYKGKSY
-265 IFHGGVGAL
+265 IFHGGLGAL
-274 KEIRTSGQAEEHL
+274 KEIRTSGQDEEHV
-287 NAHTLS
+287 H
-293 SDSHKMV
+293 SD
-300 SDSDA
+300 DIY
-305 SSSDSQAMASDL
+305 
-317 SSDSQ
+317 
-322 NLFRIRLHTNRYAG
+322 RIKLHTNRYEG

-342 ILNREHGTNI
+342 ILNHEHGTNI
-352 ALMSSASM
+352 AFMSSASM
-360 HQLDAQYGNRF
+360 HQLNARYGNKL
-371 YNLNEKN
+371 YDLNEKN
-378 LYGSLVFET
+378 LYGSLMFET
-387 NFTQQHNLS
+387 NFSTQHNLS
-396 LGLSMNHDY
+396 LGLSFNHDY
-405 LGQRTNVNVYPSTS
+405 LGQNE
-419 LNSSSGQSSSY
+419 GQNKG
-430 ILPEMQRLN
+430 QN

-463 GVRFDHSSIYGNFFT
+463 GVRFDHSSLYGNFFT
-478 PRFHVKYSPVE
+478 PRFHVKYSPVD
-489 AVSIRLSAGKG
+489 AISIRLSAGKG
-500 YRTVFGLAEYNY
+500 YRTVFGMAEYNY
-512 LLASGRELQ
+512 LLASGRNLN
-521 IAGRDLQTSAP
+521 ISK
-532 GSQTSAGSLLS
+532 S
-543 SNGLKQEEAWNYGV
+543 LKQEEAWNYGL

-562 IPLFSKTLK
+562 IPMFGKTLK

-591 DSRLIVIHNLQGKSY
+591 NKEFISIYNLIGKSY

-621 LEITAAYRLNNVKC
+621 LEITAAYRLNDVKC
-635 SYGIENELKEKPLT
+635 TYDYGKTLKEKPLT

-661 TPLALWQ
+661 TPLGLWQ

-673 QLNGGERNPEPYQLA
+673 QLNGGGRNPEPYQLA
-688 DGTPSWSSR
+688 DGSRSWAPR
-697 FHSFEQVSAQI
+697 FHSFEQVSAQV

-722 NLTGFRQKTP
+722 NLTGFKQKTP
-732 IYGAAQPW
+732 IYGASNPW
-740 GRDFEPTLIWGPVEG
+740 GSDFEPTLVWGPVEG
-755 RMFYAGVRVKL
+755 RMFYAGVRVHF

>member
-1 MYSRYLLFST
+1 MYSRYILLSA
-11 LLVMAA
+11 LLVIGA
-17 EAYAR
+17 ETYAKNNKTEVASLLSY
-22 NDNNMIGINAQL
+22 NDSEGNAP
-34 QDKTA
+34 
-39 EGSISSAD
+39 AD
-47 SISLADSIFKDE
+47 SSYQDSIFKDQT
-59 ELKEVKVV
+59 LQEVKAV
-67 ARKAGTSRLA
+67 ARKPGTSRLA

-82 IAVNKD
+82 IAMNKD
-88 EFFKAA
+88 ELFKAA

-148 YALGYVPGTW
+148 YALGYVPGPW

-165 KGSASVKNGYESIT
+165 KGSALVKNGYESIT

-205 RIEANADANVHLS
+205 RIEANADANLHLS
-218 DKWATEFL
+218 DRWATEIL
-226 LHHENIIKNHDDNDD
+226 LHHENIIKNHDDNGD

-251 YHLQNRWVYKGDKY
+251 YNVQNRWVYKGKSY
-265 IFHGGVGAL
+265 IFHGGLGAL
-274 KEIRTSGQAEEHL
+274 KEIRTSGQDEEHV
-287 NAHTLS
+287 H
-293 SDSHKMV
+293 SD
-300 SDSDA
+300 DIY
-305 SSSDSQAMASDL
+305 
-317 SSDSQ
+317 
-322 NLFRIRLHTNRYAG
+322 RIKLHTNRYEG

-342 ILNREHGTNI
+342 ILNHEHGTNI
-352 ALMSSASM
+352 AFMSSASM
-360 HQLDAQYGNRF
+360 HQLNARYGNKL
-371 YNLNEKN
+371 YDLNEKN
-378 LYGSLVFET
+378 LYGSLMFET
-387 NFTQQHNLS
+387 NFYTQHNLS
-396 LGLSMNHDY
+396 LGLSFNHDY
-405 LGQRTNVNVYPSTS
+405 LGQNE
-419 LNSSSGQSSSY
+419 GQNKV
-430 ILPEMQRLN
+430 QN

-463 GVRFDHSSIYGNFFT
+463 GVRFDHSSLYGNFFT
-478 PRFHVKYSPVE
+478 PRFHVKYSPVD
-489 AVSIRLSAGKG
+489 AISIRLSAGKG
-500 YRTVFGLAEYNY
+500 YRTVFGMAEYNY
-512 LLASGRELQ
+512 LLASGRNLN
-521 IAGRDLQTSAP
+521 ISK
-532 GSQTSAGSLLS
+532 S
-543 SNGLKQEEAWNYGV
+543 LKQEEAWNYGL

-562 IPLFSKTLK
+562 IPMFGKTLK

-591 DSRLIVIHNLQGKSY
+591 NKEFISIYNLIGKSY

-621 LEITAAYRLNNVKC
+621 LEITAAYRLNDVKC
-635 SYGIENELKEKPLT
+635 TYDYGKTLKEKPLT

-661 TPLALWQ
+661 TPLGLWQ

-673 QLNGGERNPEPYQLA
+673 QLNGGGRNPEPYQLA
-688 DGTPSWSSR
+688 DGSRSWSPR
-697 FHSFEQVSAQI
+697 FHSFEQVSAQV

-722 NLTGFRQKTP
+722 NLTGFKQKTP
-732 IYGAAQPW
+732 IYGASNPW
-740 GRDFEPTLIWGPVEG
+740 GSDFEPTLVWGPVEG
-755 RMFYAGVRVKL
+755 RMFYAGVRVHF

>member
-1 MYSRYLLFST
+1 MYSRYILLSA
-11 LLVMAA
+11 LLVIGA
-17 EAYAR
+17 ETYAKNNKTEVASLLSY
-22 NDNNMIGINAQL
+22 NDSEGNAP
-34 QDKTA
+34 
-39 EGSISSAD
+39 AD
-47 SISLADSIFKDE
+47 SSYQDSIFKDQT
-59 ELKEVKVV
+59 LQEVKAV
-67 ARKAGTSRLA
+67 ARKPGTSRLA

-82 IAVNKD
+82 IAMNKD
-88 EFFKAA
+88 VLFKAA

-148 YALGYVPGTW
+148 YALGYVPGPW

-218 DKWATEFL
+218 DRWATEIL
-226 LHHENIIKNHDDNDD
+226 LHHENIIKNHDDNGD

-251 YHLQNRWVYKGDKY
+251 YNVQNRWVYKGKSY
-265 IFHGGVGAL
+265 IFHGGLGAL
-274 KEIRTSGQAEEHL
+274 KEIRTSGQDEEHV
-287 NAHTLS
+287 H
-293 SDSHKMV
+293 SD
-300 SDSDA
+300 DIY
-305 SSSDSQAMASDL
+305 
-317 SSDSQ
+317 
-322 NLFRIRLHTNRYAG
+322 RIKLHTNRYEG

-342 ILNREHGTNI
+342 ILNHEHGTNI
-352 ALMSSASM
+352 AFMSSASM
-360 HQLDAQYGNRF
+360 HQLNARYGNKL
-371 YNLNEKN
+371 YDLNEKN
-378 LYGSLVFET
+378 LYGSLMFET
-387 NFTQQHNLS
+387 NFYTQHNLS
-396 LGLSMNHDY
+396 LGLSFNHDY
-405 LGQRTNVNVYPSTS
+405 LGQNE
-419 LNSSSGQSSSY
+419 GQNKV
-430 ILPEMQRLN
+430 QN

-463 GVRFDHSSIYGNFFT
+463 GVRFDHSSLYGNFFT
-478 PRFHVKYSPVE
+478 PRFHVKYSPVD
-489 AVSIRLSAGKG
+489 AISIRLSAGKG
-500 YRTVFGLAEYNY
+500 YRTVFGMAEYNY
-512 LLASGRELQ
+512 LLASGRNLN
-521 IAGRDLQTSAP
+521 ISK
-532 GSQTSAGSLLS
+532 S
-543 SNGLKQEEAWNYGV
+543 LKQEEAWNYGL

-562 IPLFSKTLK
+562 IPMFGKTLK

-591 DSRLIVIHNLQGKSY
+591 NKEFISIYNLIGKSY

-621 LEITAAYRLNNVKC
+621 LEITAAYRLNDVKC
-635 SYGIENELKEKPLT
+635 TYDYGKTLKEKPLT

-661 TPLALWQ
+661 TPLGLWQ

-673 QLNGGERNPEPYQLA
+673 QLNGGGRNPEPYQLA
-688 DGTPSWSSR
+688 DGSRSWSPR
-697 FHSFEQVSAQI
+697 FHSFEQVSAQV

-722 NLTGFRQKTP
+722 NLTGFKQKTP
-732 IYGAAQPW
+732 IYGASNPW
-740 GRDFEPTLIWGPVEG
+740 GSDFEPTLVWGPVEG
-755 RMFYAGVRVKL
+755 RMFYAGVRVHF

>member
-1 MYSRYLLFST
+1 MYSRYILTSALLMLALKGYSQTDTASLDSVFKNET
-11 LLVMAA
+11 LH
-17 EAYAR
+17 
-22 NDNNMIGINAQL
+22 
-34 QDKTA
+34 
-39 EGSISSAD
+39 
-47 SISLADSIFKDE
+47 
-59 ELKEVKVV
+59 EVKVV

-88 EFFKAA
+88 ELFKAA

-148 YALGYVPGTW
+148 YALGYVPGPW

-198 LFGDTKS
+198 LFGDSKS

-218 DKWATEFL
+218 DKWATEIL
-226 LHHENIIKNHDDNDD
+226 LHHENILQNHDDNGD

-251 YHLQNRWVYKGDKY
+251 YNVQNRWVYKGDKY
-265 IFHGGVGAL
+265 IFHGGLGAL
-274 KEIRTSGQAEEHL
+274 KEIRTSGQDEEHV
-287 NAHTLS
+287 H
-293 SDSHKMV
+293 SD
-300 SDSDA
+300 DIY
-305 SSSDSQAMASDL
+305 
-317 SSDSQ
+317 
-322 NLFRIRLHTNRYAG
+322 RIKLHTNRYEG

-342 ILNREHGTNI
+342 ILDHEHDTNI
-352 ALMSSASM
+352 AFMSSASM
-360 HQLDAQYGNRF
+360 HQLDALYGNKF
-371 YNLNEKN
+371 YDLNEKN
-378 LYGSLVFET
+378 LYGSLMFET
-387 NFTQQHNLS
+387 NFSTQHNLS
-396 LGLSMNHDY
+396 LGLSFNHDY
-405 LGQRTNVNVYPSTS
+405 LGQN
-419 LNSSSGQSSSY
+419 LGK
-430 ILPEMQRLN
+430 N

-463 GVRFDHSSIYGNFFT
+463 GVRFDHSSLYGNFFT
-478 PRFHVKYSPVE
+478 PRFHVKYSPID
-489 AVSIRLSAGKG
+489 AISIRLSAGKG
-500 YRTVFGLAEYNY
+500 YRTVFALAEYNY
-512 LLASGRELQ
+512 LLSSGRNLN
-521 IAGRDLQTSAP
+521 ISKD
-532 GSQTSAGSLLS
+532 
-543 SNGLKQEEAWNYGV
+543 LKQEEAWNYGL

-562 IPLFSKTLK
+562 IPMFGKTLK
-571 LNAEYYYTDFRNQ
+571 LNAEYYYTSFENQ

-591 DSRLIVIHNLQGKSY
+591 NKELIAIYNLRGKSY

-621 LEITAAYRLNNVKC
+621 LEITAAYRLNDVKC
-635 SYGIENELKEKPLT
+635 TYDYGKSLMEKPLT

-661 TPLALWQ
+661 TPLGLWQ

-673 QLNGGERNPEPYQLA
+673 QLNGGGRNPEPYQLA
-688 DGTPSWSSR
+688 DGSQSWSPR
-697 FHSFEQVSAQI
+697 FHSFEQVSAQV

-722 NLTGFRQKTP
+722 NLTGFKQKTP
-732 IYGAAQPW
+732 IYGASTPW
-740 GRDFEPTLIWGPVEG
+740 GSDFEPTLVWGPVEG
-755 RMFYAGVRVKL
+755 RMFYAGVRVHF

>member
-1 MYSRYLLFST
+1 MYSRYILLSA
-11 LLVMAA
+11 LLVIGA
-17 EAYAR
+17 ETYAKNNKTEVASLLSY
-22 NDNNMIGINAQL
+22 NDSEGNAP
-34 QDKTA
+34 
-39 EGSISSAD
+39 AD
-47 SISLADSIFKDE
+47 SSYQDSIFKDQT
-59 ELKEVKVV
+59 LQEVKAV
-67 ARKAGTSRLA
+67 ARKPGTFRLA

-82 IAVNKD
+82 IAMNKD
-88 EFFKAA
+88 ELFKAA

-148 YALGYVPGTW
+148 YALGYVPGPW

-165 KGSASVKNGYESIT
+165 KGCASVKNGYESIT

-218 DKWATEFL
+218 DRWATEIL
-226 LHHENIIKNHDDNDD
+226 LHHENIIKNHDDNGD

-251 YHLQNRWVYKGDKY
+251 YNVQNRWVYKGKSY
-265 IFHGGVGAL
+265 IFHGGLGAL
-274 KEIRTSGQAEEHL
+274 KEIRTSGQDEEHV
-287 NAHTLS
+287 H
-293 SDSHKMV
+293 SD
-300 SDSDA
+300 DIY
-305 SSSDSQAMASDL
+305 
-317 SSDSQ
+317 
-322 NLFRIRLHTNRYAG
+322 RIKLHTNRYEG

-342 ILNREHGTNI
+342 ILNHEHGTNI
-352 ALMSSASM
+352 AFMSSASM
-360 HQLDAQYGNRF
+360 HQLNARYGNKL
-371 YNLNEKN
+371 YDLNEKN
-378 LYGSLVFET
+378 LYGSLMFET
-387 NFTQQHNLS
+387 NFSTQHNLS
-396 LGLSMNHDY
+396 LGLSFNHDY
-405 LGQRTNVNVYPSTS
+405 LGQNE
-419 LNSSSGQSSSY
+419 GQNKG
-430 ILPEMQRLN
+430 QN

-463 GVRFDHSSIYGNFFT
+463 GVRFDHSSLYGNFFT
-478 PRFHVKYSPVE
+478 PRFHVKYSPVD
-489 AVSIRLSAGKG
+489 AISIRLSAGKG
-500 YRTVFGLAEYNY
+500 YRTVFGMAEYNY
-512 LLASGRELQ
+512 LLASGRNLN
-521 IAGRDLQTSAP
+521 ISK
-532 GSQTSAGSLLS
+532 S
-543 SNGLKQEEAWNYGV
+543 LKQEEAWNYGL

-562 IPLFSKTLK
+562 IPMFGKTLK

-591 DSRLIVIHNLQGKSY
+591 NKEFISIYNLIGKSY

-621 LEITAAYRLNNVKC
+621 LEITAAYRLNDVKC
-635 SYGIENELKEKPLT
+635 TYDYGKTLKEKPLT

-661 TPLALWQ
+661 TPLGLWQ

-673 QLNGGERNPEPYQLA
+673 QLNGGGRNPEPYQLA
-688 DGTPSWSSR
+688 DGSRSWSPR
-697 FHSFEQVSAQI
+697 FHSFEQVSAQV

-722 NLTGFRQKTP
+722 NLTGFKQKTP
-732 IYGAAQPW
+732 IYGASNPW
-740 GRDFEPTLIWGPVEG
+740 GSDFEPTLVWGPVEG
-755 RMFYAGVRVKL
+755 RMFYAGVRVHF

>member
-1 MYSRYLLFST
+1 MYSRYILTGALLMLALKGYSQT
-11 LLVMAA
+11 
-17 EAYAR
+17 
-22 NDNNMIGINAQL
+22 D
-34 QDKTA
+34 TA
-39 EGSISSAD
+39 
-47 SISLADSIFKDE
+47 SLDSIFKDE

-67 ARKAGTSRLA
+67 ARKPGTSRLA

-88 EFFKAA
+88 ELFKAA

-165 KGSASVKNGYESIT
+165 KGCASVKNGYESIT

-198 LFGDTKS
+198 LFGDSKS

-218 DKWATEFL
+218 DKWATEIL
-226 LHHENIIKNHDDNDD
+226 LHHENILKNHDDNGD

-251 YHLQNRWVYKGDKY
+251 YNVQNRWVYKGDKY
-265 IFHGGVGAL
+265 IFHGGLGAL
-274 KEIRTSGQAEEHL
+274 KEIRTSGQNEEHV
-287 NAHTLS
+287 H
-293 SDSHKMV
+293 SD
-300 SDSDA
+300 DIY
-305 SSSDSQAMASDL
+305 
-317 SSDSQ
+317 
-322 NLFRIRLHTNRYAG
+322 RIKLHTNHYEG

-342 ILNREHGTNI
+342 ILNHEHGTNI
-352 ALMSSASM
+352 AFMSSASM
-360 HQLDAQYGNRF
+360 HQLDAWYGNKF
-371 YNLNEKN
+371 YDLNEKN
-378 LYGSLVFET
+378 LYGSLMFET
-387 NFTQQHNLS
+387 NFSTQHNLS
-396 LGLSMNHDY
+396 LGLSFNHDY
-405 LGQRTNVNVYPSTS
+405 LGQN
-419 LNSSSGQSSSY
+419 LGQ
-430 ILPEMQRLN
+430 N

-463 GVRFDHSSIYGNFFT
+463 GVRFDHSSLYGNFFT
-478 PRFHVKYSPVE
+478 PRFHVKYSPID
-489 AVSIRLSAGKG
+489 AISIRLSAGKG
-500 YRTVFGLAEYNY
+500 YRTVFALAEYNY
-512 LLASGRELQ
+512 LLASGRNLN
-521 IAGRDLQTSAP
+521 ISKD
-532 GSQTSAGSLLS
+532 
-543 SNGLKQEEAWNYGV
+543 LKQEEAWNYGV

-562 IPLFSKTLK
+562 IPMFGKTLK
-571 LNAEYYYTDFRNQ
+571 LNAEYYYTDFKNQ
-584 AVVDYDA
+584 AVVDYESDK
-591 DSRLIVIHNLQGKSY
+591 DLIAIYNLMGKSY

-621 LEITAAYRLNNVKC
+621 LEITAAYRLNDVKC
-635 SYGIENELKEKPLT
+635 TYDYGKSLKEKPLT

-661 TPLALWQ
+661 TPLGLWQ

-673 QLNGGERNPEPYQLA
+673 QLNGGGRNPEPYQLA
-688 DGTPSWSSR
+688 DGSQSWSPR

-722 NLTGFRQKTP
+722 NLTGFKQKTP
-732 IYGAAQPW
+732 IYGAGNPW
-740 GRDFEPTLIWGPVEG
+740 GSDFEPTLVWGPVEG
-755 RMFYAGVRVKL
+755 RMFYAGVRVHF

>member
-1 MYSRYLLFST
+1 MYSRYLLLST
-11 LLVMAA
+11 LLVIGA
-17 EAYAR
+17 ETYAKNNKTEVASLLSY
-22 NDNNMIGINAQL
+22 NDSEGNAP
-34 QDKTA
+34 
-39 EGSISSAD
+39 AD
-47 SISLADSIFKDE
+47 SSYQDSIFKDQT
-59 ELKEVKVV
+59 LQEVKAV
-67 ARKAGTSRLA
+67 ARKPGTSRLA

-82 IAVNKD
+82 IAMNKD
-88 EFFKAA
+88 ELFKAA

-148 YALGYVPGTW
+148 YALGYVPGPW

-218 DKWATEFL
+218 DRWATEIL
-226 LHHENIIKNHDDNDD
+226 LHHENIIKNHDDNGD

-251 YHLQNRWVYKGDKY
+251 YNVQNRWVYKGKSY
-265 IFHGGVGAL
+265 IFHGGLGAL
-274 KEIRTSGQAEEHL
+274 KEIRTSGQDEEHV
-287 NAHTLS
+287 H
-293 SDSHKMV
+293 SD
-300 SDSDA
+300 DIY
-305 SSSDSQAMASDL
+305 
-317 SSDSQ
+317 
-322 NLFRIRLHTNRYAG
+322 RIKLHTNRYEG

-342 ILNREHGTNI
+342 ILNHEHGTNI
-352 ALMSSASM
+352 AFMSSASM
-360 HQLDAQYGNRF
+360 HQLNARYGNKL
-371 YNLNEKN
+371 YDLNEKN
-378 LYGSLVFET
+378 LYGSLMFET
-387 NFTQQHNLS
+387 NFSTQHNLS
-396 LGLSMNHDY
+396 LGLSFNHDY
-405 LGQRTNVNVYPSTS
+405 LGQNE
-419 LNSSSGQSSSY
+419 GQNKG
-430 ILPEMQRLN
+430 QN

-463 GVRFDHSSIYGNFFT
+463 GVRFDHSSLYGNFFT
-478 PRFHVKYSPVE
+478 PRFHVKYSPVD
-489 AVSIRLSAGKG
+489 AISIRLSAGKG
-500 YRTVFGLAEYNY
+500 YRTVFGMAEYNY
-512 LLASGRELQ
+512 LLASGRNLN
-521 IAGRDLQTSAP
+521 ISK
-532 GSQTSAGSLLS
+532 S
-543 SNGLKQEEAWNYGV
+543 LKQEEAWNYGL

-562 IPLFSKTLK
+562 IPMFGKTLK

-591 DSRLIVIHNLQGKSY
+591 NKEFISIYNLIGKSY

-621 LEITAAYRLNNVKC
+621 LEITAAYRLNDVKC
-635 SYGIENELKEKPLT
+635 TYDYGKTLKEKPLT

-661 TPLALWQ
+661 TPLGLWQ

-673 QLNGGERNPEPYQLA
+673 QLNGGGRNPEPYLLA
-688 DGTPSWSSR
+688 DGSRSWSPR

-722 NLTGFRQKTP
+722 NLTGFKQKTP
-732 IYGAAQPW
+732 IYGTSNPW
-740 GRDFEPTLIWGPVEG
+740 GSDFEPTLVWGPVEG
-755 RMFYAGVRVKL
+755 RMFYAGVRVHF

>member
-1 MYSRYLLFST
+1 MYSRYILTSALLMLALKGYSHT
-11 LLVMAA
+11 
-17 EAYAR
+17 
-22 NDNNMIGINAQL
+22 D
-34 QDKTA
+34 TA
-39 EGSISSAD
+39 
-47 SISLADSIFKDE
+47 SLDSIFKDE

-88 EFFKAA
+88 ELFKAA

-148 YALGYVPGTW
+148 YALGYVPGPW

-218 DKWATEFL
+218 DKWATEIL
-226 LHHENIIKNHDDNDD
+226 LHHENILKNHDDNGD

-251 YHLQNRWVYKGDKY
+251 YNVLNRWVYKGKNY
-265 IFHGGVGAL
+265 IFHGGLGAL
-274 KEIRTSGQAEEHL
+274 KEIRTSGQDETHV
-287 NAHTLS
+287 H
-293 SDSHKMV
+293 SD
-300 SDSDA
+300 DIY
-305 SSSDSQAMASDL
+305 
-317 SSDSQ
+317 
-322 NLFRIRLHTNRYAG
+322 RIKLHTNRYEG

-342 ILNREHGTNI
+342 IFNHEHGTNI
-352 ALMSSASM
+352 AFMSSASM
-360 HQLDAQYGNRF
+360 HQLDAQYGNKF
-371 YNLNEKN
+371 YDLNEKN
-378 LYGSLVFET
+378 LYGSLMFET
-387 NFTQQHNLS
+387 NFSTQHNLS
-396 LGLSMNHDY
+396 LGLSFNHDY
-405 LGQRTNVNVYPSTS
+405 LGQN
-419 LNSSSGQSSSY
+419 LGK
-430 ILPEMQRLN
+430 N

-463 GVRFDHSSIYGNFFT
+463 GVRFDHSSLYGNFFT
-478 PRFHVKYSPVE
+478 PRFHVKYSPID
-489 AVSIRLSAGKG
+489 AISIRLSAGKG
-500 YRTVFGLAEYNY
+500 YRTVFALAEYNY
-512 LLASGRELQ
+512 LLSSGRNLN
-521 IAGRDLQTSAP
+521 ISKD
-532 GSQTSAGSLLS
+532 
-543 SNGLKQEEAWNYGV
+543 LKQEEAWNYGL

-562 IPLFSKTLK
+562 IPMFGKTLK
-571 LNAEYYYTDFRNQ
+571 LNAEYYYTDFKNQ
-584 AVVDYDA
+584 AVVDYESDK
-591 DSRLIVIHNLQGKSY
+591 DLIAIYNLMGKSY

-621 LEITAAYRLNNVKC
+621 LEITAAYRLNDVKC
-635 SYGIENELKEKPLT
+635 TYDYGKTLKEKPLT

-661 TPLALWQ
+661 TPLGLWQ

-673 QLNGGERNPEPYQLA
+673 QLNGGGRNPEPYQLA
-688 DGTPSWSSR
+688 DGSQSWSPR
-697 FHSFEQVSAQI
+697 FHSFGQVSAQV

-722 NLTGFRQKTP
+722 NLTGFKQKTP
-732 IYGAAQPW
+732 IYGAGNPW
-740 GRDFEPTLIWGPVEG
+740 GSDFEPTLVWGPVEG
-755 RMFYAGVRVKL
+755 RMFYAGVRVHF

>member
-1 MYSRYLLFST
+1 MLVIGAETYAKDNKTGGASLLSYDS
-11 LLVMAA
+11 V
-17 EAYAR
+17 E
-22 NDNNMIGINAQL
+22 NNP
-34 QDKTA
+34 
-39 EGSISSAD
+39 AD
-47 SISLADSIFKDE
+47 SSYQDSIFKDQT
-59 ELKEVKVV
+59 LQEVKAV
-67 ARKAGTSRLA
+67 ARKPGTSRLA

-82 IAVNKD
+82 IAMNKD
-88 EFFKAA
+88 ELFKAA

-120 QIKLLGLSGTYV
+120 QIKLLGLSGTYE

-148 YALGYVPGTW
+148 YALGYVPGPW

-218 DKWATEFL
+218 DKWATEIL
-226 LHHENIIKNHDDNDD
+226 LHHENILKNHDDNGD

-251 YHLQNRWVYKGDKY
+251 YNVQNRWVYKGKSY
-265 IFHGGVGAL
+265 IFHGGLGAL
-274 KEIRTSGQAEEHL
+274 KEIRSSGQDGEHV
-287 NAHTLS
+287 H
-293 SDSHKMV
+293 SD
-300 SDSDA
+300 DIY
-305 SSSDSQAMASDL
+305 
-317 SSDSQ
+317 
-322 NLFRIRLHTNRYAG
+322 RIKLHTNRYEG

-342 ILNREHGTNI
+342 ILNHEHGTNI
-352 ALMSSASM
+352 AFMSSASM
-360 HQLDAQYGNRF
+360 HQLDARYGNKF
-371 YNLNEKN
+371 YDLNEKN
-378 LYGSLVFET
+378 LYGSLMFET
-387 NFTQQHNLS
+387 NFSTQHNLS
-396 LGLSMNHDY
+396 LGLSFNHDY
-405 LGQRTNVNVYPSTS
+405 LGQN
-419 LNSSSGQSSSY
+419 LGK
-430 ILPEMQRLN
+430 N

-463 GVRFDHSSIYGNFFT
+463 GVRFDHSSLYGNFFT
-478 PRFHVKYSPVE
+478 PRFHVKYSPVD
-489 AVSIRLSAGKG
+489 AISIRLSAGKG
-500 YRTVFGLAEYNY
+500 YRTVFGMAEYNY
-512 LLASGRELQ
+512 LLASGRNLN
-521 IAGRDLQTSAP
+521 ISK
-532 GSQTSAGSLLS
+532 
-543 SNGLKQEEAWNYGV
+543 GLKQEEAWNYGL

-562 IPLFSKTLK
+562 IPMFGKTLK

-591 DSRLIVIHNLQGKSY
+591 NKEFISIYNLMGKSY

-621 LEITAAYRLNNVKC
+621 LEITAAYRLNDVKC
-635 SYGIENELKEKPLT
+635 TYDYGKTLKEKPLT

-661 TPLALWQ
+661 TPLGLWQ

-673 QLNGGERNPEPYQLA
+673 QLNGGGRYPEPYQLA
-688 DGTPSWSSR
+688 DGSRSWSPR
-697 FHSFEQVSAQI
+697 FHSFEQVSAQV

-722 NLTGFRQKTP
+722 NLTGFKQKTP
-732 IYGAAQPW
+732 IYGAGNPW
-740 GRDFEPTLIWGPVEG
+740 GSDFEPTLVWGPVEG
-755 RMFYAGVRVKL
+755 RMFYAGVRVHF

>member
-1 MYSRYLLFST
+1 MYSRYILTGALLMLALKGYSHT
-11 LLVMAA
+11 
-17 EAYAR
+17 
-22 NDNNMIGINAQL
+22 D
-34 QDKTA
+34 TA
-39 EGSISSAD
+39 
-47 SISLADSIFKDE
+47 SLDSIFKDE

-67 ARKAGTSRLA
+67 ARKPGTSRLA

-88 EFFKAA
+88 ELFKAA

-148 YALGYVPGTW
+148 YALGYVPGPW

-198 LFGDTKS
+198 LFGDSKS

-218 DKWATEFL
+218 DKWATEIL
-226 LHHENIIKNHDDNDD
+226 LHHENILQNHDDNGD

-251 YHLQNRWVYKGDKY
+251 YNVQNRWVYKGDKY
-265 IFHGGVGAL
+265 IFHGGLGAL
-274 KEIRTSGQAEEHL
+274 KEIRTSGQDAEHV
-287 NAHTLS
+287 H
-293 SDSHKMV
+293 SDEIY
-300 SDSDA
+300 
-305 SSSDSQAMASDL
+305 
-317 SSDSQ
+317 
-322 NLFRIRLHTNRYAG
+322 RIKLHTNRYEG

-342 ILNREHGTNI
+342 ILNYEHGTNI
-352 ALMSSASM
+352 AFMSSASM
-360 HQLDAQYGNRF
+360 HQLDAQYGNKF
-371 YNLNEKN
+371 YDLNEKN
-378 LYGSLVFET
+378 LYGSLMFET
-387 NFTQQHNLS
+387 NFSTQHNLS
-396 LGLSMNHDY
+396 LGLSFNHDY
-405 LGQRTNVNVYPSTS
+405 LGQN
-419 LNSSSGQSSSY
+419 LGQ
-430 ILPEMQRLN
+430 N

-463 GVRFDHSSIYGNFFT
+463 GVRFDHSSLYGNFFT
-478 PRFHVKYSPVE
+478 PRFHVKYSPID
-489 AVSIRLSAGKG
+489 AISIRLSAGKG
-500 YRTVFGLAEYNY
+500 YRTVFALAEYNY
-512 LLASGRELQ
+512 LLSSGRNLN
-521 IAGRDLQTSAP
+521 ISKD
-532 GSQTSAGSLLS
+532 
-543 SNGLKQEEAWNYGV
+543 LKQEEAWNYGL

-562 IPLFSKTLK
+562 IPMFGKTLK
-571 LNAEYYYTDFRNQ
+571 LNAEYYYTSFENQ

-591 DSRLIVIHNLQGKSY
+591 NKELIAIYNLRGKSY

-615 YPLLKG
+615 YPLLRG
-621 LEITAAYRLNNVKC
+621 LEITAAYRLNDVKC
-635 SYGIENELKEKPLT
+635 TYDYGKSLMEKPLT
-649 SKYKALFTASYK
+649 SKYKALFTSSYK
-661 TPLALWQ
+661 TPLGLWQ

-673 QLNGGERNPEPYQLA
+673 QLNGGGRNPEPYQLA
-688 DGTPSWSSR
+688 DGSQSWSPR
-697 FHSFEQVSAQI
+697 FHSFEQVSAQV

-722 NLTGFRQKTP
+722 NLTGFKQKTP
-732 IYGAAQPW
+732 IYGASTPW
-740 GRDFEPTLIWGPVEG
+740 GSDFEPTLVWGPVEG
-755 RMFYAGVRVKL
+755 RMFYAGVRVHF